1 MMSFVKKN
9 KYILVAAAILLAGSY
24 GGYKYYQ
31 STQVTTTA
39 VKMGEV
45 KKGNIMQTVSAT
57 GALSAQD
64 NVDISSKI
72 TGRIVEVLVKENQ
85 HVNAGDVLVRLDATS
100 LNATLAQMQA
110 KLHNAQANYERNLNL
125 LNRGAIS
132 QSTFDSVE
140 ADYLVAKSNYEK
152 AASDVNDTVIT
163 TPISGYIIGK
173 PTPVGQTI
181 SSGISTPQ
189 VIMSVATLD
198 NMEIEALVDESDIGQ
213 VKDGQK
219 VKFTVDAYPNETF
232 TGKVR
237 LISRSATT
245 ENNVIYYKV
254 YVTVDDAK
262 GKLLPTMTARTEII
276 IDEANDVHCPH
287 PGNPVQRNIKQLRLQ
302 ISPRRSWIFCS
313 FSQASKISAL
323 KSVFFLYRYVRSVS
337 LQLSGTVLQM
347 KLTSLLYLAP
357 CFWKYFSLL
366 QYFSL
371 FCQAVEF
378 HFPSLP
384 YAPSQKHVC
393 NALTGPHSDDT

>member
-1 MMSFVKKN
+1 
-9 KYILVAAAILLAGSY
+9 
-24 GGYKYYQ
+24 
-31 STQVTTTA
+31 
-39 VKMGEV
+39 MGEV
-45 KKGNIMQTVSAT
+45 KKGTLTETVSAT

-100 LNATLAQMQA
+100 LKATLAQMEA
-110 KLHNAQANYERNLNL
+110 KLNNAQATYNRYVNL
-125 LNRGAIS
+125 LNTGAIS
-132 QSTFDSVE
+132 QSTFDAAE

-213 VKDGQK
+213 VKEGQR
-219 VKFTVDAYPNETF
+219 VKFTVDAYSDETF

-276 IDEANDVHCPH
+276 IDEADDVTIVPLNCIYTD
-287 PGNPVQRNIKQLRLQ
+287 GKR
-302 ISPRRSWIFCS
+302 
-313 FSQASKISAL
+313 
-323 KSVFFLYRYVRSVS
+323 RYVKVYNEKTKESRDVDVT
-337 LQLSGTVLQM
+337 LG
-347 KLTSLLYLAP
+347 LTSDSDVAVTATGLEIGDKLLV
-357 CFWKYFSLL
+357 KK
-366 QYFSL
+366 
-371 FCQAVEF
+371 AV
-378 HFPSLP
+378 SKQ
-384 YAPSQKHVC
+384 SSS
-393 NALTGPHSDDT
+393 NRMGPPPM

>member
-1 MMSFVKKN
+1 MMNFVKKN
-9 KYILVAAAILLAGSY
+9 KYIIVAAAILLASSY
-24 GGYKYYQ
+24 GGYRYYQ
-31 STQVTTTA
+31 STQVATET
-39 VKMGEV
+39 VKIGEV
-45 KKGNIMQTVSAT
+45 KKGSITETVSAT
-57 GALSAQD
+57 GSLSAQD

-100 LNATLAQMQA
+100 LKATLAQMEA
-110 KLHNAQANYERNLNL
+110 KLNNAEATYNRDLSL

-132 QSTFDSVE
+132 QSVFDSAE

-276 IDEANDVHCPH
+276 IDEADDVTIVPLNCIYTD
-287 PGNPVQRNIKQLRLQ
+287 GKR
-302 ISPRRSWIFCS
+302 
-313 FSQASKISAL
+313 
-323 KSVFFLYRYVRSVS
+323 RYVKVYNEKTKETRDVDVT
-337 LQLSGTVLQM
+337 LG
-347 KLTSLLYLAP
+347 LTSDSDVAVTATGLSVGDKLLV
-357 CFWKYFSLL
+357 KK
-366 QYFSL
+366 
-371 FCQAVEF
+371 AVSKQSGNSF
-378 HFPSLP
+378 G
-384 YAPSQKHVC
+384 
-393 NALTGPHSDDT
+393 GPPMR

>member
-1 MMSFVKKN
+1 MMNFVKRN

-31 STQVTTTA
+31 SSQVA
-39 VKMGEV
+39 VETVKIGEV
-45 KKGNIMQTVSAT
+45 KKGNIVETVSAT
-57 GALSAQD
+57 GSLSAQD

-100 LNATLAQMQA
+100 LNATLAQMKA
-110 KLHNAQANYERNLNL
+110 KLHNAQANYDRNLNL

-132 QSTFDSVE
+132 QSTFDGVE

-152 AASDVNDTVIT
+152 AASDVSDTVIT

-198 NMEIEALVDESDIGQ
+198 NMEIETLVDESDIGQ

-219 VKFTVDAYPNETF
+219 VRFTVDAYPNETF

-276 IDEANDVHCPH
+276 IDEANDVTIVPLNCVYNDGSRH
-287 PGNPVQRNIKQLRLQ
+287 
-302 ISPRRSWIFCS
+302 
-313 FSQASKISAL
+313 
-323 KSVFFLYRYVRSVS
+323 YVKVYNEKTKETRDVDVT
-337 LQLSGTVLQM
+337 LG
-347 KLTSLLYLAP
+347 LTSDSEVAVTATGLSVGDKLLV
-357 CFWKYFSLL
+357 KK
-366 QYFSL
+366 
-371 FCQAVEF
+371 AV
-378 HFPSLP
+378 SKQ
-384 YAPSQKHVC
+384 SS
-393 NALTGPHSDDT
+393 NRMGPPPMH